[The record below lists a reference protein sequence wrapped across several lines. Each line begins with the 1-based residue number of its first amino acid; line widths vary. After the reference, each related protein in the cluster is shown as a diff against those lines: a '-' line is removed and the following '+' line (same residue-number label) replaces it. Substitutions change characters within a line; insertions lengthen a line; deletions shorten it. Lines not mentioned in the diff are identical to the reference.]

1 MTDLTQVNDT
11 VQVAKSSTS
20 FIFPAIPPYVS
31 YIVAGICG
39 LLLIFILFKLFYKKK
54 PIVQAENVFVEKLVK
69 QWKDEGKNYN
79 AQKMLKVYNISK
91 LKNWLD
97 FKTMRYKLMNSLHP
111 LSTCMV
117 NMQLTNGTFFQF
129 VTTIKDGGF
138 KFDKG
143 FYLID
148 DNMKQWN
155 ASSGMFMFSFHEE
168 LCFPIKTQINITDV
182 KNSLYESH
190 EVELETAVN
199 PVSLQKFM
207 ESTVI
212 QKLLAGAELED
223 AMRLMKTLA
232 IITLVIVSIC
242 LLLLLKIGGLFGG
255 K

>member
-1 MTDLTQVNDT
+1 MTLTEFF
-11 VQVAKSSTS
+11 STLTASNPLRS
-20 FIFPAIPPYVS
+20 FVWYAAYSYV
-31 YIVAGICG
+31 ITTVAGLG
-39 LLLIFILFKLFYKKK
+39 LVFIAYKMFHKKK
-54 PIVQAENVFVEKLVK
+54 VIDQSENAFVEKLIK
-69 QWKDEGKNYN
+69 AWREDGTNYN
-79 AQKMLKVYNISK
+79 TKKLYKVYNISK

-97 FKTMRYKLMNSLHP
+97 FKTMKYKLSSSLHP

-129 VTTIKDGGF
+129 VTRINDGGF

-148 DNMKQWN
+148 DLQKYYI
-155 ASSGMFMFSFHEE
+155 SSSKMWAFDYHEE
-168 LCFPIKTQINITDV
+168 LCFPIRRTINVTDI
-182 KNSLYESH
+182 KKDLYESN

-223 AMRLMKTLA
+223 AMRMMKMLS
-232 IITLVIVSIC
+232 IITLVVVSIS
-242 LLLLLKIGGLFGG
+242 LLILLKIAGLFGG
-255 K
+255 KI

>member
-1 MTDLTQVNDT
+1 MTIAEFFATFVWY
-11 VQVAKSSTS
+11 A
-20 FIFPAIPPYVS
+20 AYS
-31 YIVAGICG
+31 YIITTIAGLG
-39 LLLIFILFKLFYKKK
+39 VVFVGYKLFHKKK
-54 PIVQAENVFVEKLVK
+54 VIPQSENAFVEKLIK
-69 QWKDEGKNYN
+69 EWRKDGTNYN
-79 AQKMLKVYNISK
+79 AKKLYKVYNISK

-97 FKTMRYKLMNSLHP
+97 FKTMRYKLTNSLHP

-129 VTTIKDGGF
+129 VTLIKDGGF

-148 DNMKQWN
+148 DLQKYYI
-155 ASSGMFMFSFHEE
+155 SSSKMWAFDYHEE
-168 LCFPIKTQINITDV
+168 LCFPIRRTINVTDI
-182 KNSLYESH
+182 KKDLYESN

-223 AMRLMKTLA
+223 AMRMMKMIG
-232 IITLVIVSIC
+232 IIT
-242 LLLLLKIGGLFGG
+242 FGG
-255 K
+255 R